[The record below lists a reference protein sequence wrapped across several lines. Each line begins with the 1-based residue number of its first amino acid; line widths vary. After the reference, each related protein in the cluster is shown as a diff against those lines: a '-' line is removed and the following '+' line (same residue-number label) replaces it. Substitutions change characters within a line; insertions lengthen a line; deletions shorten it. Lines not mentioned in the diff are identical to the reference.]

1 MRNVS
6 VILIL
11 GVLGCEG
18 PLTVPAVERLEP
30 EGQKTVDESWL
41 NMLSPPER
49 LDRSLLLDT
58 VLTNHFH
65 QRGVDRLNLT
75 SEKDVWGGRVIMT
88 VYYDRAHPAFDS
100 FTVAYIDAQ
109 GRERRRERYTFEEV
123 KGRVAELVGTA
134 SEPGAQPAATP
145 EEIER
150 QRKAEEEMANRLAR
164 QILIRAAT
172 RPAAQP
178 VDESEVVPP

>member
-1 MRNVS
+1 MRNALLM
-6 VILIL
+6 LIL
-11 GVLGCEG
+11 VMLGCEG

-30 EGQKTVDESWL
+30 ENQKTVDQSWL

-58 VLTNHFH
+58 VLTNDFH

-75 SEKDVWGGRVIMT
+75 SEKDVWGGRLIMT
-88 VYYDRAHPAFDS
+88 VYYDRACPAFDS
-100 FTVAYIDAQ
+100 FTVAYIDAH
-109 GRERRRERYTFEEV
+109 GRESRRERYTFEEV
-123 KGRVAELVGTA
+123 KGRVAELLAPV
-134 SEPGAQPAATP
+134 SEPGTRPASTP

-150 QRKAEEEMANRLAR
+150 QRKADEEMANQLAR

-172 RPAAQP
+172 RPAGRA
-178 VDESEVVPP
+178 VDESEVVLH

>member
-1 MRNVS
+1 MRNALL
-6 VILIL
+6 ILIL

-18 PLTVPAVERLEP
+18 PLTVPVVERLEP
-30 EGQKTVDESWL
+30 EDQKAVDESWL
-41 NMLSPPER
+41 NMLSPPQR

-88 VYYDRAHPAFDS
+88 VYYDKAHPAFDS
-100 FTVAYIDAQ
+100 FTVAYIDAHGQ
-109 GRERRRERYTFEEV
+109 ECRRERYTFEEV
-123 KGRVAELVGTA
+123 KGRVPVLVGPVT
-134 SEPGAQPAATP
+134 EPGTPPASTP
-145 EEIER
+145 EEIEQ
-150 QRKAEEEMANRLAR
+150 QRKTQEEMANWLAR

-172 RPAAQP
+172 RPAGQP
-178 VDESEVVPP
+178 VDESEIVLP